1 MTLQPNGV
9 GGYYIPLYPSSE
21 TGYIYSVGNATLGD
35 INGFPVDLLIFDSN
49 ANYQY
54 EMLAGSCGKKVT
66 VINANDRQDNVFL
79 AINGN
84 TSWALHGG
92 AVQEYVNIREL
103 TNPLI
108 SSSVHGAGWL
118 MISNYDNNW

>member
-1 MTLQPNGV
+1 MQPF
-9 GGYYIPLYPSSE
+9 
-21 TGYIYSVGNATLGD
+21 T
-35 INGFPVDLLIFDSN
+35 
-49 ANYQY
+49 
-54 EMLAGSCGKKVT
+54 CGKKVT

-84 TSWALHGG
+84 TSWGLHGG

-108 SSSVHGAGWL
+108 PSSVHGAGWML
-118 MISNYDNNW
+118 CGEYDNNWV